1 MFKLIRLS
9 SLTIQ
14 KIKYG
19 QQSMKE
25 ARNNNPLCGARTRS
39 NNPCAKHP
47 IKGKRRCRLHGGLS
61 TGPRTEAG
69 KAKIGKAQWRH
80 GKYVNWRARR
90 EKEKSYFRQ
99 IRMVM
104 AQAREAGLI
113 ED

>member
-19 QQSMKE
+19 QQTMKE

-39 NNPCAKHP
+39 DNPCRKYP
-47 IKGKRRCRLHGGLS
+47 IAGKRRCRLHGGLS
-61 TGPRTEAG
+61 TGPKTREG
-69 KAKIGKAQWRH
+69 KARIAAAQFKH
-80 GKYVNWRARR
+80 GRYVNWRARR
-90 EKEKSYFRQ
+90 EKEKAYFRQ
-99 IRMVM
+99 IRMLM
-104 AQAREAGLI
+104 AQAIEAGLI

>member
-1 MFKLIRLS
+1 MFKLIRLT

-25 ARNNNPLCGARTRS
+25 SRDNNLLCGARTRS
-39 NNPCAKHP
+39 NSLCAKHP

-61 TGPRTEAG
+61 TGPKTEEG
-69 KAKIGKAQWRH
+69 KARIAAARLKH
-80 GKYVNWRARR
+80 GRYVNWRARR
-90 EKEKSYFRQ
+90 EKEKVYYKK